1 MCKQAVAAGVK
12 KGAAMLKKKIKQL
25 PVAAGSKCLKTFGN
39 ALCDKA
45 YKKACGRRLI
55 SIPGPIKSA
64 FKQVWGAIK
73 GDVNKLKTCM
83 ISAAKGAAKSVVMS
97 MVPKSIGSGLKML
110 GIGRRRMW
118 SIGGA
123 LKGAAMLKKKIKQLP
138 VAAGSKCLKTFGNA
152 LCDKA
157 YKKACGR
164 RLISIPGPIKS
175 AFKQVWGAIKGDVNK
190 LKSSMISAAKG
201 AAKAVVMS

>member
-1 MCKQAVAAGVK
+1 
-12 KGAAMLKKKIKQL
+12 
-25 PVAAGSKCLKTFGN
+25 
-39 ALCDKA
+39 
-45 YKKACGRRLI
+45 
-55 SIPGPIKSA
+55 
-64 FKQVWGAIK
+64 
-73 GDVNKLKTCM
+73 
-83 ISAAKGAAKSVVMS
+83 MS

-175 AFKQVWGAIKGDVNK
+175 VFKQVWGAIKGAV
-190 LKSSMISAAKG
+190 
-201 AAKAVVMS
+201 KAVVMSMVPKSIGSGLKMLGIGRRRMWSIGGALKSVAKKAGKMAKKGACAAFGAKGLAMCKQAVAAGVKKGAAMLK

>member
-1 MCKQAVAAGVK
+1 MSMVPKSIGSGLKMLGIGRRRMWSIGGALKSAAKKAGSMAKKGACAAFGKKGLAMCKQAVAAGVK

-55 SIPGPIKSA
+55 SIPGPIKSV

-73 GDVNKLKTCM
+73 GAVK
-83 ISAAKGAAKSVVMS
+83 AVVMS

-110 GIGRRRMW
+110 GIGRRRM
-118 SIGGA
+118 
-123 LKGAAMLKKKIKQLP
+123 
-138 VAAGSKCLKTFGNA
+138 
-152 LCDKA
+152 
-157 YKKACGR
+157 
-164 RLISIPGPIKS
+164 
-175 AFKQVWGAIKGDVNK
+175 
-190 LKSSMISAAKG
+190 
-201 AAKAVVMS
+201 

>member
-45 YKKACGRRLI
+45 YKKACGRRAI

-73 GDVNKLKTCM
+73 GDVNKLKSCM
-83 ISAAKGAAKSVVMS
+83 ISAAKGAAKAVVMS

-123 LKGAAMLKKKIKQLP
+123 LKSAAKKAGSMAKKGACAAFGKKGLTMCKQAVAAGVKKGAAMLKKKIKQLP
-138 VAAGSKCLKTFGNA
+138 VAAGSKCLKTFGN
-152 LCDKA
+152 
-157 YKKACGR
+157 
-164 RLISIPGPIKS
+164 
-175 AFKQVWGAIKGDVNK
+175 
-190 LKSSMISAAKG
+190 
-201 AAKAVVMS
+201 